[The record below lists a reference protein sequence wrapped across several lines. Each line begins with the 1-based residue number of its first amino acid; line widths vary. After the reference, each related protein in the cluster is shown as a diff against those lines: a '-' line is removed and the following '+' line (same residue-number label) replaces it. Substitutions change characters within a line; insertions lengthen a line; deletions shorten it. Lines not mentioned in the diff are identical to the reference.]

1 LKKKLKNNDN
11 KRRRKK
17 MTNLK
22 KIEEEFDKKFQPI
35 CNIWVNQGITENIK
49 AFYRQAIKDLVLE
62 CVGGISS
69 DLEYPYPTDHEIGYD
84 HAKEEITN
92 RINKMFEEK

>member
-1 LKKKLKNNDN
+1 
-11 KRRRKK
+11 

-49 AFYRQAIKDLVLE
+49 AFYRQAIKDLMLE
-62 CVGGISS
+62 AMGE
-69 DLEYPYPTDHEIGYD
+69 DEEYPPANELMRETKATIIQGKNQAKSEIRS
-84 HAKEEITN
+84 